1 MRKKNLSSFTA
12 LLLVVPG
19 LAGESAE
26 GSRDICSPG
35 LCPNPQRHA
44 AANGAG
50 NRENMETAYG
60 KLPLSFERNR
70 GQTDAQ
76 VKFLS
81 RGSGYTLF
89 LTSNEAVL
97 TLRNSQRAE
106 DAAEKERG
114 IEKAQQPKPQTP
126 ATVLRMQL
134 LGGNRAPHV
143 DGLDALPGKSHYFI
157 GSDPKK
163 WRTNVSHYARVRY
176 REVYPGIDLIYY
188 GNQRRLEYDFVVSP
202 GADPKT
208 IRLAF
213 SGAEKLSLDDDGNL
227 ILRTE
232 RGDVIQQAPIVYQD
246 VRGQRRSVSG
256 EYLLRGENEV
266 AFQVASYDRTG
277 PLVIDPILSYSTYLG
292 GSSRDSGSA
301 IAVDGSGHAYVA
313 GSTSSPDFPTT
324 TSPQAPPAGGDVFV
338 TKFDLNGHELIYST
352 YIGGNGVDTPEGIA
366 VDRPGNAYVTGR
378 TDSTDF
384 PRKNAFQNSYGGD
397 QDAFAMKLE
406 SDGSALVYS
415 TYLGSSASDTGSAI
429 AVDDSACAYVAGFT
443 SGQDF
448 PTGPWPCTK
457 FTCPFQSANA
467 GEDDAF
473 VTKLNVRGDDLVY
486 STYLGGS
493 KNEKADGIAL
503 DDSGNV
509 YVVGE
514 TDSADFPTKNP
525 LQASRGGIRD
535 GFVSKLDDRGHALVF
550 STYFGGSNYERT
562 RDIALDSSGNAYVAG
577 ATDSDDFPTTAGAFD
592 RTYRG
597 GTDIFVAKLSLA
609 GDNLEYSTY
618 LGGESLD
625 AVKTM
630 AVTAS
635 GNVHVTGY
643 TESADFPT
651 ADAVQAQKAG
661 GADAF
666 VTKLNREGSRLL
678 YSTYLGGGDSEY
690 GQGIA
695 LDASGNA
702 YVTGMTVSSDFPM
715 APRPCDP
722 GRTCPFQPL
731 YGGGGGDAYVTKIVD
746 MPPGG
751 FKILSIKATGEN
763 DIEITWTS
771 QEGRTYRVLQQ
782 YDITLPYWYTRFTIE
797 AKGGTTT
804 WTQEGS
810 RTVPMSFFEVGR
822 VE

>member
-1 MRKKNLSSFTA
+1 MGKKNLSSFSA

-19 LAGESAE
+19 LAGASAE
-26 GSRDICSPG
+26 GCHDIS
-35 LCPNPQRHA
+35 NPLGRA
-44 AANGAG
+44 AEDGGASQK
-50 NRENMETAYG
+50 NIETAYG
-60 KLPLSFERNR
+60 KLPLSFELNR
-70 GQTDAQ
+70 GQTDAR

-89 LTSNEAVL
+89 LTRTEAVL
-97 TLRNSQRAE
+97 ALRNSQRAE

-114 IEKAQQPKPQTP
+114 IERAQQPKTQTP
-126 ATVLRMQL
+126 ATVLRMRL
-134 LGGNRAPHV
+134 LGANTAPQV
-143 DGLDALPGKSHYFI
+143 DGVDALPGKSHYFI

-163 WRTNVSHYARVRY
+163 WRTNISQYARVRY

-202 GADPKT
+202 GADPKA

-213 SGAEKLSLDDDGNL
+213 SGAEKLSLDDEGNL
-227 ILRTE
+227 ILHTE
-232 RGDVIQQAPIVYQD
+232 GGDVRQRAPIVYQD
-246 VRGQRRSVSG
+246 VHGQKCSVSG
-256 EYLLRGENEV
+256 EYFLRGEDEV
-266 AFQVASYDRTG
+266 AFQVASYDRG
-277 PLVIDPILSYSTYLG
+277 RPLVIDPILSYSTYLG

-313 GSTSSPDFPTT
+313 GWTNSPDFPTT
-324 TSPQAPPAGGDVFV
+324 TSPPAPPAEVDVFV
-338 TKFDLNGHELIYST
+338 AKFDLNGHELIYST
-352 YIGGNGVDTPEGIA
+352 YIGGDGEDQPEGIA

-378 TDSTDF
+378 TESSDF

-397 QDAFAMKLE
+397 QDAFVMKLK
-406 SDGSALVYS
+406 SDGSALWYS

-443 SGQDF
+443 SGTDF

-457 FTCPFQSANA
+457 FTCPFQRANA

-473 VTKLNVRGDDLVY
+473 VTKLNEKGDDLVY

-493 KNEKADGIAL
+493 QNEKADGIAL

-514 TDSADFPTKNP
+514 TASSDLPTKNP
-525 LQASRGGIRD
+525 LQASLGGTRD

-550 STYFGGSNYERT
+550 STYLGGSNYERT
-562 RDIALDSSGNAYVAG
+562 RGIALDSSGNAYVAG
-577 ATDSDDFPTTAGAFD
+577 ATDSDDFPTTPAAFD

-597 GTDIFVAKLSLA
+597 DTDIFIAKLSLA
-609 GDNLEYSTY
+609 CDNLEYSTY
-618 LGGESLD
+618 LGGESMD

-651 ADAVQAQKAG
+651 ADAVQSQKAG

-678 YSTYLGGGDSEY
+678 YSTYLGGSGQDY
-690 GQGIA
+690 GAGIA
-695 LDASGNA
+695 LDASGDA
-702 YVTGMTVSSDFPM
+702 YVTGITVSSDFPA
-715 APRPCDP
+715 APYPCDP

-751 FKILSIKATGEN
+751 FKILSIEATGEN
-763 DIEITWTS
+763 DIDITWTS
-771 QEGRTYRVLQQ
+771 QEGRMYRVIYQ
-782 YDITLPYWYTRFTIE
+782 YDIALPYWYTMITLEGTGKTI
-797 AKGGTTT
+797 TTT
-804 WTQEGS
+804 FEGF
-810 RTVPMSFFEVGR
+810 RKQPRAFFEVGR